1 MRKKILSCILIV
13 LLVIF
18 VVPDR
23 SVSVPMVIVIPAAA
37 IGIPLLAAGAQYV
50 NDHYADISQAVNT
63 TTTNAGNF
71 LRGAWEAQ
79 KMVNSLGFDYM
90 VGRSV
95 ALRGNLADFAAWA
108 WDNLQDMSGFVQD
121 WLNDMVSDF
130 PGVGDI
136 ADATNQTKNISI
148 TGDWQFSHGLSCST
162 NGQTGNIY
170 YGWSSTFNAWGA
182 FQYRLNYIRED
193 GYCTY
198 YYMYFAPGTLTDD
211 PVSWEPNTIPP
222 VIPPDA
228 ITDFGIGLGGPSGEQ
243 IQDDIDRYIKSP
255 APAIVPIDPAAPDA
269 DTAPPLVGLTP
280 GELEAPV
287 TTTEPDRVAVGD
299 DAPPT
304 PDATIDN
311 DLLRGIYNNT
321 LATARNTAST
331 VTAIQNL
338 ALTGEPTDIQ
348 PVVDAIVAL
357 PGQIVPPLVGPIEAL
372 PAQIANPIVDKLDEI
387 KETIPPPIESL
398 ELTGDQPA
406 LGDDNVYDTTI
417 EEPEEESLSETILE
431 FINNGLPFVSTLKQN
446 AITLSNPSP
455 SYDFVLY
462 DHQFSFDFSP
472 YESHLRA
479 FGYLLYGLTV
489 FSAFMI
495 IVRR

>member
-1 MRKKILSCILIV
+1 MLF
-13 LLVIF
+13 LLVAYAVKLF
-18 VVPDR
+18 AQAVP
-23 SVSVPMVIVIPAAA
+23 PAQVIPVAETGSE
-37 IGIPLLAAGAQYV
+37 IVAAGGLANPGAEMDSVYRGYRESTINKNASTVNNMFATAWQAQK
-50 NDHYADISQAVNT
+50 AVNT
-63 TTTNAGNF
+63 LGIHYLCGVPALAKMALSDFWNTAKGIASSLAQWFQDLISANDDSYYEPQTGDVVTCSNT
-71 LRGAWEAQ
+71 GATYYINMSVTAVHTSTSYCTDSPYNPSPIGSCNGFFNPVGYVYNLVPSTLPGPCVRYTAAVSGPATGEEADWPPPG
-79 KMVNSLGFDYM
+79 GFPPDY
-90 VGRSV
+90 
-95 ALRGNLADFAAWA
+95 
-108 WDNLQDMSGFVQD
+108 QGFSD
-121 WLNDMVSDF
+121 GLNDAFNPASPNYQPYSSDEVDKVYDAAP
-130 PGVGDI
+130 PGSVTTVP
-136 ADATNQTKNISI
+136 DAT
-148 TGDWQFSHGLSCST
+148 
-162 NGQTGNIY
+162 
-170 YGWSSTFNAWGA
+170 GA
-182 FQYRLNYIRED
+182 
-193 GYCTY
+193 
-198 YYMYFAPGTLTDD
+198 DD
-211 PVSWEPNTIPP
+211 S
-222 VIPPDA
+222 
-228 ITDFGIGLGGPSGEQ
+228 
-243 IQDDIDRYIKSP
+243 
-255 APAIVPIDPAAPDA
+255 
-269 DTAPPLVGLTP
+269 APPLP
-280 GELEAPV
+280 GINPGDAIAA
-287 TTTEPDRVAVGD
+287 TEPGAVTYPD
-299 DAPPT
+299 SEATT
-304 PDATIDN
+304 PDPAIDN
-311 DLLRGIYNNT
+311 ELLRGIYNNT

>member
-1 MRKKILSCILIV
+1 MRKKILSAILIV

-18 VVPDR
+18 VVDR
-23 SVSVPMVIVIPAAA
+23 SDAIAPAAVIPAVVIGSVLIAGAA
-37 IGIPLLAAGAQYV
+37 IQHQSSIYQNMTAPGTHLHDTLDGITRDVWQAQQV
-50 NDHYADISQAVNT
+50 KN
-63 TTTNAGNF
+63 
-71 LRGAWEAQ
+71 E
-79 KMVNSLGFDYM
+79 LGFDYY
-90 VGRSV
+90 VGRS
-95 ALRGNLADFAAWA
+95 AQLYTDMRDFIDAAY
-108 WDNLQDMSGFVQD
+108 DNVSVVSQWLQDL
-121 WLNDMVSDF
+121 LNEFAEDARD
-130 PGVGDI
+130 PIAGDI
-136 ADATNQTKNISI
+136 VTCKDGNTYYLSGP
-148 TGDWQFSHGLSCST
+148 GDRVFTRSSPIGTLPYCPGASE
-162 NGQTGNIY
+162 GRY
-170 YGWSSTFNAWGA
+170 YWKLCQGT
-182 FQYRLNYIRED
+182 R
-193 GYCTY
+193 GYCYYSLESTEDAATY
-198 YYMYFAPGTLTDD
+198 PPPGG
-211 PVSWEPNTIPP
+211 WQ
-222 VIPPDA
+222 PDYPA
-228 ITDFGIGLGGPSGEQ
+228 IEQGIRDQ
-243 IQDDIDRYIKSP
+243 IDY
-255 APAIVPIDPAAPDA
+255 APAIITDDYDEIIKRNPGIGKPIDPAAEDPA
-269 DTAPPLVGLTP
+269 TAPPIADIPPSEIQSPIDGTVP
-280 GELEAPV
+280 GEVPV
-287 TTTEPDRVAVGD
+287 VGEGN
-299 DAPPT
+299 PPT
-304 PDATIDN
+304 PDATLDN

-338 ALTGEPTDIQ
+338 ALTGEPTDVQ

-372 PAQIANPIVDKLDEI
+372 PAQITSPIVDKLDEI
-387 KETIPPPIESL
+387 KETIPPPIDSL